1 MKDLSLR
8 QLQRDGVKLNENHIK
23 AFHDVLISR
32 MRSPQRKRMIQY
44 INSNNI
50 FLLADEWYG
59 SRFHFTADGRCT
71 YYAGQDYPGEIST
84 IREDIIKKVEKG
96 NLR

>member
-1 MKDLSLR
+1 MRDLSLR
-8 QLQRDGVKLNENHIK
+8 QLQREGVKLNDGHIK

-44 INSNNI
+44 INTNNI
-50 FLLADEWYG
+50 FFLADEWYG

-71 YYAGQDYPGEIST
+71 YYAGQDYPAEISS

-96 NLR
+96 ILR